1 VNPPRRRA
9 ARRRR
14 RHAGSVNQ
22 SAFLGVLAR
31 IWLVYD
37 ARVMCPRRSQSR
49 AWPAYFLVVALGA
62 SAAGAVAKAADAAP
76 PFGDPTTE
84 WLDWTLGPGA
94 ESCAGNAAFASQVAA
109 QLGQPP
115 ADAARRWK
123 RRLSITIQRQP
134 ARPRNWS
141 AELRLIAA
149 DGSIAGTRRMERDEE
164 SCAPVVE
171 ALALMTSLVLA
182 EAPAAETPGPAAA
195 PAPRAPAGGAATP
208 DSPTAEAPETASP
221 EPPTAPE
228 PPPPA
233 PPPPP
238 PVPPP
243 ISPLPGSAGT
253 AAASREPPA
262 IDLRPPRL
270 ATGAGIAGG
279 AGLLPRMAAG
289 AEVHIALAI
298 APFPTLFASGTIWR
312 SQSAFIDGSNSGS
325 TLGLWLAGLG
335 LCPID
340 HRWTTRSFSACL
352 GGEVGRLHA
361 AGVGFPQA
369 FDQDHW
375 AADVTTGARVRQA
388 IDGSGFYLAAAVRL
402 AVPLLRGRILFGDAN
417 GAPAEIFRMWP
428 VAVIAGLEAGYAFN

>member
-1 VNPPRRRA
+1 MN
-9 ARRRR
+9 
-14 RHAGSVNQ
+14 G
-22 SAFLGVLAR
+22 
-31 IWLVYD
+31 
-37 ARVMCPRRSQSR
+37 
-49 AWPAYFLVVALGA
+49 
-62 SAAGAVAKAADAAP
+62 AAP
-76 PFGDPTTE
+76 APTFGDPTTE

-94 ESCAGNAAFASQVAA
+94 ESCAGSAAFAAEVTA
-109 QLGQPP
+109 QLGHPP

-123 RRLSITIQRQP
+123 RRLSIAIQRQP
-134 ARPRNWS
+134 ARPRRWS

-149 DGSIAGTRRMERDEE
+149 DGSIAGTRGLERDEE
-164 SCAPVVE
+164 SCVPVVE

-182 EAPAAETPGPAAA
+182 EAPAETQGPAAA
-195 PAPRAPAGGAATP
+195 APRRTSAGGAATA
-208 DSPTAEAPETASP
+208 DSPAAEAPGAASP
-221 EPPTAPE
+221 EPALALESAPAPE
-228 PPPPA
+228 PPPAA
-233 PPPPP
+233 PPPPSPVSPPTP
-238 PVPPP
+238 PVP
-243 ISPLPGSAGT
+243 GSVGT

-270 ATGAGIAGG
+270 TTGAGIAGG
-279 AGLLPRMAAG
+279 AGLLPRMSAG
-289 AEVHIALAI
+289 AEVHLALAI

-312 SQSAFIDGSNSGS
+312 SQSELIQGGDSGS

-375 AADVTTGARVRQA
+375 AADVTAGARVRQA
-388 IDGSGFYLAAAVRL
+388 IDGGGFYLAAAVRL
-402 AVPLLRGRILFGDAN
+402 AVPLLRSRILFGDAN
-417 GAPAEIFRMWP
+417 GAPAQIFRMWP

>member
-1 VNPPRRRA
+1 MRAMYPRRTRSRA
-9 ARRRR
+9 A
-14 RHAGSVNQ
+14 
-22 SAFLGVLAR
+22 VL
-31 IWLVYD
+31 
-37 ARVMCPRRSQSR
+37 C
-49 AWPAYFLVVALGA
+49 FLVVAFSTASVAANGA
-62 SAAGAVAKAADAAP
+62 AREP

-94 ESCAGNAAFASQVAA
+94 ESCAGSAAFAAKVTA
-109 QLGQPP
+109 QLGHPP

-123 RRLSITIQRQP
+123 RRLSIVIQRQP
-134 ARPRNWS
+134 ARPRRWS

-149 DGSIAGTRRMERDEE
+149 DGSIAGTRGLERDEE
-164 SCAPVVE
+164 SCVPVVE

-195 PAPRAPAGGAATP
+195 PPHRTSAGGTATP
-208 DSPTAEAPETASP
+208 DSPAAEAPEAASP
-221 EPPTAPE
+221 EPPPALDSALAPE
-228 PPPPA
+228 ALTAA
-233 PPPPP
+233 PPPPSPVSP
-238 PVPPP
+238 PTYPV
-243 ISPLPGSAGT
+243 PGSAGT
-253 AAASREPPA
+253 SAASREPPA

-270 ATGAGIAGG
+270 TTGAGIAGG

-298 APFPTLFASGTIWR
+298 APFPTLFASGTLWR
-312 SQSAFIDGSNSGS
+312 SQSELIQGTNSGS